1 MNTKTTRSSDG
12 SIRAHLADSAWMLM
26 LRGAIGILFGV
37 LAIAWPGLTLLVLV
51 TLFAVYALLG
61 GVVSIAGAFRIRRV
75 ESKWWLPLLLGI
87 VSIAAGIY
95 ALVAPALTALVLVLV
110 MGVNAIIT
118 GALDIAL
125 AVRLRKVLRWQWLLV
140 AGGVVSILFGVLVFA
155 RPDAGALALVWMVS
169 LYALL
174 TGVLLFALGLR
185 MRREARNDSFR
196 DPVNVLQH

>member
-1 MNTKTTRSSDG
+1 MNAKTTRSSGD
-12 SIRAHLADSAWMLM
+12 SIRAHLADPAWMLM

-61 GVVSIAGAFRIRRV
+61 GLVSIVGAFRIRRV
-75 ESKWWLPLLLGI
+75 ERKWWLPLLLGI
-87 VSIAAGIY
+87 VSIVAGIY
-95 ALVAPALTALVLVLV
+95 ALVAPTLTTLVLVLV

-125 AVRLRKVLRWQWLLV
+125 GVRLRKVLRGPWLLV
-140 AGGVVSILFGVLVFA
+140 LGGVVSILFGVLVFA

-169 LYALL
+169 LYALI

-185 MRREARNDSFR
+185 MRRAARNDSFR
-196 DPVNVLQH
+196 DPVNVPQH

>member
-1 MNTKTTRSSDG
+1 MNARTTQSSDG
-12 SIRAHLADSAWMLM
+12 SIRAHLADPAWMLM

-87 VSIAAGIY
+87 VSIVAGIY
-95 ALVAPALTALVLVLV
+95 ALLAPALTTLVLVLV
-110 MGVNAIIT
+110 MGANAIIT

-140 AGGVVSILFGVLVFA
+140 LGGVVSILFGVLVFA

-169 LYALL
+169 LYALI
-174 TGVLLFALGLR
+174 TGVLLFAQGLR
-185 MRREARNDSFR
+185 MRREARNDSFQQ
-196 DPVNVLQH
+196 PVAAAGR

>member
-1 MNTKTTRSSDG
+1 MNAKTTRSSGG
-12 SIRAHLADSAWMLM
+12 SIRALLADSAWMLL

-51 TLFAVYALLG
+51 MLFAVYALLG

-87 VSIAAGIY
+87 VSIVAGIY
-95 ALVAPALTALVLVLV
+95 ALVAPALTTLVLVLV

-125 AVRLRKVLRWQWLLV
+125 AVRLRKVLRSQWLLV
-140 AGGVVSILFGVLVFA
+140 VGGVVSILFGVLVLA
-155 RPDAGALALVWMVS
+155 RPDAGAVALVWMVS

-185 MRREARNDSFR
+185 VRREARNDSFR
-196 DPVNVLQH
+196 DPVNVPQH